1 MEYSVGSLADLIS
14 GQNTPNKPKLI
25 SKTFTT
31 ISKQSPNNGTTQT
44 NKRAQK
50 VQLSTENTDNQVKLR
65 KPRNK
70 PKKKKLNQNH
80 TISEERKRKMPASI
94 ETPEDSLPAKQLCL
108 GKNELNAANRIK
120 NKFNQ
125 EMKTSTDYNEKTLFV
140 GNIPLQVPKE
150 EIKKHFRKYGLI
162 QSVRI
167 RGIPVADLK
176 TPKKIAAI
184 KKEYHPDRTSVYAF
198 IKFKEGEDA
207 KSAQA
212 ENGQLFFNHHL
223 RVHFCEEERDYDESK
238 AIFVGNLPFQ
248 AEEEELWN
256 VFKSCGPISHI
267 RIVRDGRTGMG
278 KGFAYVNFKD
288 ADSVQLALE
297 MGKCMMKDRELRVSF
312 CEANRAKK
320 KKLVSGCRVV
330 VSLINSVKFKGKK
343 PGKATMKKED
353 PKVAFTGSKFTDKKK
368 VSCFQFSISFC
379 LMFYIYR
386 RRNPVKLQPKRRY
399 WQSS

>member
-1 MEYSVGSLADLIS
+1 MEYSVGSLADLIT
-14 GQNTPNKPKLI
+14 GQNTPNKPKVI

-31 ISKQSPNNGTTQT
+31 VSKTFPNTGATQ
-44 NKRAQK
+44 KGAEK
-50 VQLSTENTDNQVKLR
+50 VQLPTRNTDNQEKLQ

-70 PKKKKLNQNH
+70 PKKKN
-80 TISEERKRKMPASI
+80 TISEGRKRKFSASL
-94 ETPEDSLPAKQLCL
+94 ETPEDSSLEL

-125 EMKTSTDYNEKTLFV
+125 EMKTSTDYNENTLFV

-162 QSVRI
+162 QSIRI
-167 RGIPVADLK
+167 RGIPVADIK

-198 IKFKEGEDA
+198 IKFKDGEDA
-207 KSAQA
+207 KRAQA

-223 RVHFCEEERDYDESK
+223 RVHFCEEENKYDESK

-256 VFKSCGPISHI
+256 IFKSCGPISHI

-297 MGKCMMKDRELRVSF
+297 MGKVMMKDRELRVSF

-320 KKLVSGCRVV
+320 KKV
-330 VSLINSVKFKGKK
+330 VSS
-343 PGKATMKKED
+343 
-353 PKVAFTGSKFTDKKK
+353 
-368 VSCFQFSISFC
+368 
-379 LMFYIYR
+379 
-386 RRNPVKLQPKRRY
+386 
-399 WQSS
+399 